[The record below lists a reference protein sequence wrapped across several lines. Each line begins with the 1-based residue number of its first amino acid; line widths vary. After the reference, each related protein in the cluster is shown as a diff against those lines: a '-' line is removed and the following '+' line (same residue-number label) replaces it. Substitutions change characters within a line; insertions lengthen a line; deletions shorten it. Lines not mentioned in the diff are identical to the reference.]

1 MAVHKKGRPLT
12 VKEAR
17 CAGCLICALRC
28 SFRFEREFNP
38 ARAAIRVLRANN
50 DNSEFNIIFTDQ
62 CDNCGI
68 CARFC
73 PYGAL
78 IQEGR
83 T

>member
-1 MAVHKKGRPLT
+1 MAVHKKGRALT

-83 T
+83 K

>member
-17 CAGCLICALRC
+17 CAGCLICELRC

-38 ARAAIRVLRANN
+38 ARAAIRVLRASN